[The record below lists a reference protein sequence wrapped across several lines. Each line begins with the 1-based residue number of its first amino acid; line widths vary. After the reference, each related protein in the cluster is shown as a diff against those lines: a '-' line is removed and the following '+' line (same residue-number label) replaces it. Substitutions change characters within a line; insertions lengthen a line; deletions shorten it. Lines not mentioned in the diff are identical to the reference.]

1 MKKTTRITMEHYRDF
16 IGALAHERAYWNTE
30 IKAMEHA
37 LENEEYDWVDGYEYI
52 AAIHEFKSYTRI
64 QAYFMETE
72 RWSEFANLELLKM
85 YVMVVDYQYKAI
97 DAYSKAVLPID
108 GGELVGITQEE
119 WENLKQRRFEL
130 RNKMV
135 AWSTFADFCE
145 FGRIL

>member
-1 MKKTTRITMEHYRDF
+1 MRITKEHYRDF
-16 IGALAHERAYWNTE
+16 IGALSHERAYWNTE

-37 LENEEYDWVDGYEYI
+37 LENEEYDWVDGYEYR

-64 QAYFMETE
+64 QAYFMETK

-108 GGELVGITQEE
+108 GGELIGITQEE
-119 WENLKQRRFEL
+119 WEDLEQRRFEL

-135 AWSTFADFCE
+135 AWNTFAKFCE